1 MFIYKVRSPNFELWQ
16 RSISLTKSQRI
27 IIDLEDHRGSVFHS
41 KLVLLHLFFIH
52 KFIYSLLYLRWS
64 KPKFCLRKCQ
74 LILRQNQWRHHL
86 LWLHKGFLGIS
97 GFHNLFI
104 DWVTLLIK
112 YLLVVLWNIKNWF
125 WQNKMGLAV
134 TFNVPPNHI
143 LLALRNNKTQQGNG
157 LIRKKVESIL
167 KYKIS
172 FPCALI
178 AFGAN

>member
-1 MFIYKVRSPNFELWQ
+1 
-16 RSISLTKSQRI
+16 
-27 IIDLEDHRGSVFHS
+27 
-41 KLVLLHLFFIH
+41 
-52 KFIYSLLYLRWS
+52 
-64 KPKFCLRKCQ
+64 
-74 LILRQNQWRHHL
+74 
-86 LWLHKGFLGIS
+86 
-97 GFHNLFI
+97 
-104 DWVTLLIK
+104 
-112 YLLVVLWNIKNWF
+112 
-125 WQNKMGLAV
+125 MGLAV